1 MKTGPFNL
9 RKFTVAPEAKV
20 QYTMQAGDQTVNLN
34 EYLGR
39 RVSFDFTG
47 RIHCIECSRQTKK
60 SFNQGYCFPCFK
72 RLAACDRCIVSP
84 ELCHFHEGTCREPKW
99 GEANCFTPHVVYL
112 ANSSGLK
119 VGITRRSQVPT
130 RWIDQGAVQ
139 AIPML
144 EVPDR
149 RASGLL
155 EVAFKKYVADRTNWQ
170 RMLKGSPEDVDLE
183 AERERLL
190 ELCAEEVAGVGG
202 AKPLADSQPQQFDY
216 PVEVYP
222 AKVKSLNPEKT
233 PILEG
238 VLEGLKGQYVI
249 LDTGVFNAR
258 RYGGYELSFQVV

>member
-9 RKFTVAPEAKV
+9 RKFTVAPDARV
-20 QYTMQAGDQTVNLN
+20 RYSMQTDDQAVDLN
-34 EYLGR
+34 DYLGR
-39 RVSFDFTG
+39 RVGFHFTG
-47 RIHCIECSRQTKK
+47 KIHCIECGRQTKK

-84 ELCHFHEGTCREPKW
+84 ELCHFHEGTCREPEW

-119 VGITRRSQVPT
+119 VGITRQNQVPT

-144 EVPDR
+144 EVPHR

-155 EVAFKKYVADRTNWQ
+155 EVAFKKHVADRTNWQ
-170 RMLKGSPEDVDLE
+170 RMLKGTPENVDLE

-190 ELCAEEVAGVGG
+190 DLCAEDVAAVEGV
-202 AKPLADSQPQQFDY
+202 KPLPESQPVRFDY
-216 PVEVYP
+216 PVEAYP
-222 AKVKSLNPEKT
+222 EKVKSLNPEKA
-233 PILEG
+233 PVLEG
-238 VLEGLKGQYVI
+238 ILEGLKGQYVI
-249 LDTGVFNAR
+249 LDSGVFNAR
-258 RYGGYELSFQVV
+258 RYGGYEVSFQAD